1 MLDAKP
7 LSFRDASPD
16 FSAAKRRQIAAYG
29 ASRGW
34 NQGKPQRGEKKGS
47 SMEPDPNVRK
57 SQSLRT
63 RRQLHD
69 SLLNRP
75 HH

>member
-7 LSFRDASPD
+7 LSFRDASQIFQPRSGD
-16 FSAAKRRQIAAYG
+16 RLQPTAQAVGGTRESPSGAK
-29 ASRGW
+29 
-34 NQGKPQRGEKKGS
+34 KKGS